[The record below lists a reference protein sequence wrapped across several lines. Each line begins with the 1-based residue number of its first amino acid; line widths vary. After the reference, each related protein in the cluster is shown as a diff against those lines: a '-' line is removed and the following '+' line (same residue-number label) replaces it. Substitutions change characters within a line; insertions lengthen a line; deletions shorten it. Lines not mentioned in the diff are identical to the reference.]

1 MKSMWIPTAALALWL
16 AAPPGVAEE
25 KADVSTQAETS
36 GSVAAKTERQT
47 SKVMFGQ
54 MMAIQAQL
62 GLRSAAGSAEEMRT
76 SARTQAE
83 ALTAEA
89 EAVLGADAT
98 PQEIREFFRARVAG
112 YGTVAEMQQD
122 IAAVLGPNP
131 GHGAVKA
138 YLLLRHAEM
147 EGLSDREP
155 DFEALRAEVRALGD
169 VKVGE
174 LRGLLREKVRVSVDR
189 GDADR
194 KHRDDAGKK
203 EKGDANAPDPE
214 KPEGSKDEHGLL
226 HAELKAEHKAWHE
239 GQKEERQ
246 EARQEKLTA
255 ELEARIEARLS
266 ELEANVEARL
276 AELEAQREKI
286 DAKIDAKIEK
296 VQTKAEAR
304 KAELEAQRQK
314 IEAKAEARQKTEVR
328 IGRDEEEG
336 GK

>member
-1 MKSMWIPTAALALWL
+1 MKSMWIPTATLALWL
-16 AAPPGVAEE
+16 AASPGVAEE
-25 KADVSTQAETS
+25 KADVSTQAETA

-54 MMAIQAQL
+54 MTAVQAQL
-62 GLRSAAGSAEEMRT
+62 GLHRGGAGVAQEMKT

-112 YGTVAEMQQD
+112 YGTVAEMRQD
-122 IAAVLGPNP
+122 IAVVLGPNP
-131 GHGAVKA
+131 SHGAVKA

-147 EGLSDREP
+147 KGLSDREP
-155 DFEALRAEVRALGD
+155 DFEALRAEVKALGD

-174 LRGLLREKVRVSVDR
+174 LRGLLREKIRISVDR

-194 KHRDDAGKK
+194 KHKDDAHKK
-203 EKGDANAPDPE
+203 EKDDADAPED
-214 KPEGSKDEHGLL
+214 KRPEGSKDEHKVL

-239 GQKEERQ
+239 EQKE
-246 EARQEKLTA
+246 AREEKL
-255 ELEARIEARLS
+255 EAKIEARLS

-276 AELEAQREKI
+276 AELEAHREKI
-286 DAKIDAKIEK
+286 DAKIEAKQEK
-296 VQTKAEAR
+296 IQMKAEVRRAD
-304 KAELEAQRQK
+304 LEAQRQK

-328 IGRDEEEG
+328 VGRDEEEG

>member
-36 GSVAAKTERQT
+36 GSVAMKTERQT

-174 LRGLLREKVRVSVDR
+174 LRGLLSEKIRVSVDR
-189 GDADR
+189 DNP
-194 KHRDDAGKK
+194 GKK
-203 EKGDANAPDPE
+203 EKGDAKAPDPE
-214 KPEGSKDEHGLL
+214 KPEGSKDGHRLL

-266 ELEANVEARL
+266 ELEANVAARL

-296 VQTKAEAR
+296 VQTKAETR

-314 IEAKAEARQKTEVR
+314 VEAKAEARQKTEVR